1 MIAWLLLLVRL
12 ASLSRQ
18 LKGEQ
23 RVRGVG
29 GAPAAAGSLGQAAGV
44 AAQQLPARNGVQAA
58 GGTAQA
64 LLVEEP

>member
-1 MIAWLLLLVRL
+1 MLLLVGLVRL

-29 GAPAAAGSLGQAAGV
+29 APAAGV
-44 AAQQLPARNGVQAA
+44 AAEQLPARAGVQAA
-58 GGTAQA
+58 RGTAQA
-64 LLVEEP
+64 LLVVEP